1 MTWVDW
7 CIMLGTLFFIVG
19 YGAWKSYGSKNIQGF
34 LKGDNRMNWWTMGL
48 SVMATQA
55 SAITFLSTP
64 GQAYL
69 EGMGFL
75 QFYFGLPLAMVIIS
89 AVFIPL
95 YYRLKV
101 YTAYEFLESRF
112 DLKTRLLTASLF
124 LLQRGMAAGIT
135 IYAPAIILSQL
146 LDWSLNFTII
156 FIGVLVIIYTVSG
169 GTKAVSQTHKQQM
182 AVIFG
187 GLIFAFGLLIHYLS
201 QHISLDQGMEV
212 AGKMGK
218 LKVID
223 TEFDLSNKYNIWSGL
238 IGGLFLQLAYFG
250 TDQSQVQRYLG
261 GSSIRESRIGL
272 LFNGLLKVPMQFFIL
287 FVGILVLLF
296 YQFHPP
302 PLHFNEVNRQKVEHS
317 DHSEKFDRLQK
328 KHKELFKKKRSLIQ
342 EMKGD
347 GAKKGAPYQDQLK
360 QLTDQQDTLRK
371 KAKGLIKKAD
381 PDAETKDDDYIFV
394 TFVMN
399 HLPVGAVGLLL
410 AVIFSAA
417 MSSTSAE
424 LNSLAST
431 STVDIYKRKL
441 VQSGNEKHYLLASRL
456 STLLFGS
463 LAILFAALASLF
475 ENLIQAVNILGSIFY
490 GPILGIFLAAFFVKR
505 IKGNAVFLAAIIAQ
519 IAIAVLYYLGETKP
533 VVEIM
538 GKKWELYLEIEY
550 LWFNLIAPIIVI
562 GGGIL
567 IQAFIDRSER
577 KGEG

>member
-1 MTWVDW
+1 MSWVDW

-19 YGAWKSYGSKNIQGF
+19 YGAWKTYGSKNIEGF
-34 LKGDNRMNWWTMGL
+34 LKGDNSMSWWTIGL

-69 EGMGFL
+69 EGMGFV

-112 DLKTRLLTASLF
+112 DQKTRLLTASLF
-124 LLQRGMAAGIT
+124 LLQRGLAAGIT

-146 LDWSLNFTII
+146 LGWSLNFTIV

-187 GLIFAFGLLIHYLS
+187 GLIFAFILLLYYLS
-201 QHISLDQGMEV
+201 EHIGVDKGLEV

-218 LKVID
+218 LEAID
-223 TEFDLSNKYNIWSGL
+223 LEFDLSNKYNIWSGL

-261 GSSIRESRIGL
+261 GTSVRESRVGL

-287 FVGILVLLF
+287 LVGILVLLF
-296 YQFHPP
+296 YQFDRP
-302 PLHFNEVNRQKVEHS
+302 PLHFNEANRQMVIN
-317 DHSEKFDRLQK
+317 SEKGDEYEQLRKEHEEVFQEKKALIASMKEEGGKEDAEYRKELQK
-328 KHKELFKKKRSLIQ
+328 LVAQEEKLRKEAKELIS
-342 EMKGD
+342 E
-347 GAKKGAPYQDQLK
+347 
-360 QLTDQQDTLRK
+360 
-371 KAKGLIKKAD
+371 AD
-381 PDAETKDDDYIFV
+381 PDAETRDDDYIFV
-394 TFVMN
+394 TFVTEQ
-399 HLPVGAVGLLL
+399 LPTGLVGLLL

-431 STVDIYKRKL
+431 ATVDVYKRKI
-441 VQSGNEKHYLLASRL
+441 QKAGSEKNYLLASRL
-456 STLLFGS
+456 STLLFGA
-463 LAILFAALASLF
+463 LAILFAALANLF
-475 ENLIQAVNILGSIFY
+475 ENLIQAVNILGSVFY
-490 GPILGIFLAAFFVKR
+490 GTILGIFLAAFFIKR
-505 IKGNAVFLAAIIAQ
+505 IKGHAVFIAAITAQ
-519 IAIAVLYYLGETKP
+519 ASIAILYYLGEKG
-533 VVEIM
+533 VFEIS
-538 GKKWELYLEIEY
+538 Y
-550 LWFNLIAPIIVI
+550 LWFNLIGPVIVI
-562 GGGIL
+562 GVGLLIEAFKGGG
-567 IQAFIDRSER
+567 R
-577 KGEG
+577 KGTL

>member
-1 MTWVDW
+1 MTWLDW
-7 CIMLGTLFFIVG
+7 VIMLGTIFFIVG
-19 YGAWKSYGSKNIQGF
+19 YGAWKTYGSKNIHGF
-34 LKGDNRMNWWTMGL
+34 LKGDEQMSWWTIGL

-69 EGMGFL
+69 EGMGFV

-146 LDWSLNFTII
+146 LDWSLNFTIV

-187 GLIFAFGLLIHYLS
+187 GLIFAFALLLYYLS
-201 QHISLDQGMEV
+201 QHVSFSEGLDV
-212 AGKMGK
+212 AGKMGR
-218 LKVID
+218 LEAID
-223 TEFDLSNKYNIWSGL
+223 LDFDLSNKYNIWSGI

-261 GSSIRESRIGL
+261 GSSIRQSRIGL

-296 YQFHPP
+296 YQFNPP
-302 PLHFNEVNRQKVEHS
+302 PLHFNEVNRQKVEDS
-317 DHSEKFDRLQK
+317 RKADEYEKLKEKHQEVFQK
-328 KHKELFKKKRSLIQ
+328 KKALIGSINEGEKKDAHYREQLQALMGQEKELR
-342 EMKGD
+342 E
-347 GAKKGAPYQDQLK
+347 
-360 QLTDQQDTLRK
+360 
-371 KAKGLIKKAD
+371 KAKGLVEKVD
-381 PDAETKDDDYIFV
+381 PDAETRDDDYIFV

-399 HLPVGAVGLLL
+399 HLPTGVVGLLL

-431 STVDIYKRKL
+431 ATVDVYKRKM
-441 VQSGNEKHYLLASRL
+441 QRSGGESHYLKASRV
-456 STLLFGS
+456 STLLFGG
-463 LAILFAALASLF
+463 LAILFAALANLF

-490 GPILGIFLAAFFVKR
+490 GPILGIFLAAFFVK
-505 IKGNAVFLAAIIAQ
+505 KLQGNAVFIAALIAQ
-519 IAIAVLYYLGETKP
+519 GTIGLLYYLGEIE
-533 VVEIM
+533 VFEIS
-538 GKKWELYLEIEY
+538 Y
-550 LWFNLIAPIIVI
+550 LWFNLIAPVIVI
-562 GGGIL
+562 TVGLL
-567 IQAFIDRSER
+567 IQGSSPGSDEA
-577 KGEG
+577 